1 MGPAVQ
7 LPSRSRSVPLGARTR
22 HTAGSRRPLQ
32 RVRLETEAGRL
43 QTAMEEAAQVIR
55 AAERRLRNAQIAQ
68 LCALGADLQAAEAQL
83 AALRPGR

>member
-1 MGPAVQ
+1 MAPC
-7 LPSRSRSVPLGARTR
+7 PLA
-22 HTAGSRRPLQ
+22 HCSITAWLLCPLQ

-43 QTAMEEAAQVIR
+43 QTAIEEASQVIR
-55 AAERRLRNAQIAQ
+55 ASERRLRNAQIAQ